1 MAKSMAQ
8 PMATP
13 PSSEASYS
21 AKDITVLEGL
31 EPVRLRPGMYIG
43 STGQSGLHH
52 LVYEVVD
59 NAVDEAMAGH
69 NDSIDVMIH
78 PDNSVTVSDRGRGIP
93 VDVMPDT
100 GLSAMTVVLTKLH
113 AGGKFG
119 GEGYKVSGGLHGVGV
134 SVVNALSEWL
144 IAEVNRNGKTYRQE
158 FARGIPQGEIE
169 VVDAPPAH
177 EGTGTTISFL
187 PDPEIFEETEISAQV
202 VVQRLRETAFL
213 TRGLRIAVTDER
225 AGGEHV
231 AFHYEGGIKDFVAY
245 TNESKDTVHRHIF
258 YTRNE
263 TDAGVAEVAMQWN
276 NSYQESVFSFANN
289 INTREGGT
297 HMAGFR
303 SSLTRTLNKY
313 ARDKGLLKEKEEN
326 LEGEDVREGLAA
338 VISVKLQ
345 NPQFEGQ
352 TKGKLGNPQ
361 IAGLVE
367 STVNAGLTEF
377 LEENP
382 TDARQIIAKAIAAS
396 RARLAARKARELTR
410 RKSALES
417 MSLPGKLADCSIN
430 DPEAAEL
437 FIVEGDSAGGS
448 AKQGRDRG
456 YQAILPLRGKI
467 INSEKNRISK
477 VLSNTEI
484 QAIITAIGTS
494 ISEEFD
500 IEKLRYHRVIVMTDA
515 DVDGSHIRT
524 LILTFLYRQMPELIA
539 RGHIYIAVPPLYK
552 VKLGQQDY
560 YFEKDAQLEDLL
572 ARERIPHVAVSDR
585 ERADVKFTEARWTRF
600 TKEIAQYEGY
610 SARLR
615 EDFGIPAVE
624 LMIQHRL
631 VEHEIEQ
638 PDDIARV
645 IGEIAPNGYEL
656 SSLEP
661 IESAF
666 RVRLVQTETG
676 TSRNITVP
684 DELLAS
690 PIYAH
695 VRKAYARLSEIVGL
709 PPFSVTVGKEVE
721 IAETYDALRSK
732 VLDAAKH
739 GIQLSRFKGLG
750 EMNAEQLWETTM
762 DPSKRLLLRVDVE
775 DAAAADH
782 LFSTLMGDQV
792 EPRRAFIEQN
802 ARDVK
807 FLDV

>member
-1 MAKSMAQ
+1 
-8 PMATP
+8 MATT

-69 NDSIDVMIH
+69 NDSIDVTIH
-78 PDNSVTVSDRGRGIP
+78 PDNSVTVVDRGRGIP
-93 VDVMPDT
+93 VDVMPDS

-144 IAEVNRNGKTYRQE
+144 IAEVNRDGKTYRQE
-158 FARGIPQGEIE
+158 FARGIPQGDVE
-169 VVDAPPAH
+169 VTDSARTKD
-177 EGTGTTISFL
+177 ETGTTISFL
-187 PDPEIFEETEISAQV
+187 PDPEIFEETDLSAQII
-202 VVQRLRETAFL
+202 VQRLRETAFL

-231 AFHYEGGIKDFVAY
+231 EFHYEGGIKDFVSY
-245 TNESKDTVHRHIF
+245 INESKDTVHRHIF
-258 YTRNE
+258 STENE
-263 TDAGVAEVAMQWN
+263 TEAGIAEVAMQWN
-276 NSYQESVFSFANN
+276 SSYQESIFSFANN

-313 ARDKGLLKEKEEN
+313 ARDKGLLKEKEDN

-367 STVNAGLTEF
+367 ATVNAGLTEF

-382 TDARQIIAKAIAAS
+382 TDARQIVAKAIAAS

-560 YFEKDAQLEDLL
+560 YFEKDSQLEDLL
-572 ARERIPHVAVSDR
+572 ARERIPAVVVTDR
-585 ERADVKFTEARWTRF
+585 TGAEVKFTEARWTRF
-600 TKEIAQYEGY
+600 TKESAQYEGY

-638 PDDIARV
+638 PADVARA

-661 IESAF
+661 GEAAF

-676 TSRNITVP
+676 TSRNISVP

-695 VRKAYARLSEIVGL
+695 VRKAYAKLSDIVGL
-709 PPFSVTVGKEVE
+709 PPFKVTVGKEVE
-721 IAETYDALRSK
+721 EAETFDALRNK

-762 DPSKRLLLRVDVE
+762 DPAKRLLLRVDVE